1 MSSAHIKTNLEENEV
16 QHLIEIRGIGKD
28 YQDGETKVQAIK
40 EMDFFIDDGE
50 FVAIMGQSGS
60 GKSTLLSI
68 LGGLN
73 RPSRGNVLLD
83 TLDVYG
89 LTSEQRADLRSEY
102 IGVIFQSFQLI
113 PYLTVL
119 ENVKMPMA
127 ITGRKGKEQD
137 KMAREVLEKV
147 GLANKADRL
156 PDQLSGGEQ
165 ERVAIAR
172 AIVNKPPILLADEPT
187 GSLDSKTADEI
198 LNLLKELN
206 DEGQTIIMVTH
217 NPGQTIIMVTHN
229 PDACRDTTRT
239 IQVKDGSCYTH

>member
-1 MSSAHIKTNLEENEV
+1 MNNVNQNTNSKEQKV
-16 QHLIEIRGIGKD
+16 QHLIEIHGIGKD

-40 EMDFFIDDGE
+40 QMDFYIDDGE

-73 RPSRGNVLLD
+73 HPSRGKALLD
-83 TLDVYG
+83 SLDIYE
-89 LTSEQRADLRSEY
+89 LSSEQRADLRSEY

-119 ENVKMPMA
+119 ENVKLPLS
-127 ITGRKGKEQD
+127 ITGKKAKLQD
-137 KMAREVLEKV
+137 KMARDVLARV
-147 GLANKADRL
+147 GLTNKADRL

-172 AIVNKPPILLADEPT
+172 AIVNKPPIVLADEPT

-198 LNLLKELN
+198 LALLKELN
-206 DEGQTIIMVTH
+206 EG
-217 NPGQTIIMVTHN
+217 GQTIIMVTHN
-229 PDACRDTTRT
+229 PDACKDTTRT
-239 IQVKDGSCYTH
+239 IHVKDGSCSAH

>member
-73 RPSRGNVLLD
+73 RPSRGKVLLD
-83 TLDVYG
+83 TLDVYD
-89 LTSEQRADLRSEY
+89 LSSEQLADLRSEY

-217 NPGQTIIMVTHN
+217 NP
-229 PDACRDTTRT
+229 DACRDTTRT

>member
-1 MSSAHIKTNLEENEV
+1 MNTLNENKNPAEQEI
-16 QHLIEIRGIGKD
+16 QHLIEIHGIGKD
-28 YQDGETKVQAIK
+28 YQEGESKVEAIK
-40 EMDFFIDDGE
+40 QMDFHIDDGE

-73 RPSRGNVLLD
+73 HPSRGKVLLD
-83 TLDVYG
+83 TLDVYE
-89 LTSEQRADLRSEY
+89 LSSEQRADLRSEY

-119 ENVKMPMA
+119 ENVKLPMA
-127 ITGRKGKEQD
+127 ITGRKGKKQE
-137 KMAREVLEKV
+137 KMARDVL
-147 GLANKADRL
+147 
-156 PDQLSGGEQ
+156 
-165 ERVAIAR
+165 

-206 DEGQTIIMVTH
+206 EE
-217 NPGQTIIMVTHN
+217 GQTIIMVTHN
-229 PDACRDTTRT
+229 PDACKDTTRT
-239 IQVKDGSCYTH
+239 IHVKDGSCYTN

>member
-1 MSSAHIKTNLEENEV
+1 MSSANIKTNPAENKV
-16 QHLIEIRGIGKD
+16 QHLIEIHGIGKD

-40 EMDFFIDDGE
+40 QMDFYIDDGE

-60 GKSTLLSI
+60 EKSTLLSI

-73 RPSRGNVLLD
+73 HPTRGRILLD
-83 TLDVYG
+83 SLDIYK
-89 LTSEQRADLRSEY
+89 LSSEQRADLRSEY

-119 ENVKMPMA
+119 ENVKLPMA
-127 ITGRKGKEQD
+127 ITGKKAKEQD
-137 KMAREVLEKV
+137 KMARDVLEKV
-147 GLANKADRL
+147 GLGNKADRL

-206 DEGQTIIMVTH
+206 EE
-217 NPGQTIIMVTHN
+217 GQTIIMVTHN
-229 PDACRDTTRT
+229 PDACKDTTRT
-239 IQVKDGSCYTH
+239 INVKDGFCYVN

>member
-1 MSSAHIKTNLEENEV
+1 MNTVNENANPAECEV
-16 QHLIEIRGIGKD
+16 QHLIEIHGIGKD
-28 YQDGETKVQAIK
+28 YPDGETNVQAIK
-40 EMDFFIDDGE
+40 QMDFYIDDGE

-73 RPSRGNVLLD
+73 HPSRGKVLLD
-83 TLDVYG
+83 TLDIYK
-89 LTSEQRADLRSEY
+89 LSSEQRADLRSEY

-119 ENVKMPMA
+119 ENVKLPMS
-127 ITGRKGKEQD
+127 ITGRKAKEQD
-137 KMAREVLEKV
+137 KMARDVLDKV
-147 GLANKADRL
+147 GLANKAYRL

-187 GSLDSKTADEI
+187 GNLDSTTAGEI
-198 LNLLKELN
+198 MDLLKELN
-206 DEGQTIIMVTH
+206 SEGQTIIMVSH
-217 NPGQTIIMVTHN
+217 NPE
-229 PDACRDTTRT
+229 ACKHTSRT
-239 IQVKDGSCYTH
+239 IQVKDGSCSVN

>member
-1 MSSAHIKTNLEENEV
+1 MTMNNQTIEPDV
-16 QHLIEIRGIGKD
+16 QHLIEVRQVGKD
-28 YQDGETKVQAIK
+28 YQSGESTVQAIK
-40 EMDFFIDDGE
+40 EMSLYIDDGE
-50 FVAIMGQSGS
+50 FVSIMGQSGS

-73 RPSRGNVLLD
+73 HPTRGRMLLD
-83 TLDVYG
+83 SLDIYE
-89 LTSEQRADLRSEY
+89 LSSEQRADLRSEY

-119 ENVKMPMA
+119 ENVKLPMA
-127 ITGRKGKEQD
+127 ITGRKAKEQD
-137 KMAREVLEKV
+137 KMARDVLARV

-187 GSLDSKTADEI
+187 GNLDSKTADEI
-198 LNLLKELN
+198 MNLLKELN
-206 DEGQTIIMVTH
+206 AEGQTIIMVTH
-217 NPGQTIIMVTHN
+217 NPE
-229 PDACRDTTRT
+229 ACKHTART
-239 IQVKDGSCYTH
+239 IQVKDGSCYVN